1 MFVCVQCSWQQ
12 FSEPCQCQILSSVGG
27 GALTG
32 RNSNVSPPPPRGE
45 NTRDQRLRDQQGHTS
60 HLVQPFS
67 RHTAIGGDKQVTSNR
82 LSFCFEQIKW
92 FNLDFFLPESLSQ
105 ALSISSF
112 YKSLLVISTSNLVHS
127 NFCFEYP
134 DIFLI
139 DCRQT
144 FMKRR
149 HLKFA
154 GTLKSIYLFLYLLFY
169 SVDSL
174 LFSILFLFEC

>member
-1 MFVCVQCSWQQ
+1 MYVTTV
-12 FSEPCQCQILSSVGG
+12 SEPCQCQILSSVGG
-27 GALTG
+27 GPLTG

-45 NTRDQRLRDQQGHTS
+45 NTRDRRLWHQHTHQHGHTS
-60 HLVQPFS
+60 HLAQPS
-67 RHTAIGGDKQVTSNR
+67 KQDKQVTSNR

-154 GTLKSIYLFLYLLFY
+154 GTLKSIYLFSYLLFY